1 MHNTIN
7 SWIFKSILR
16 MVIVVL
22 TLMPAPAMAK
32 GVLGE
37 YSFLHVTFNSVWHLF
52 IFIFILVMIPF
63 VLIIF
68 TSWRFRKIKEDEAPG
83 DTDGKAASHGKQE
96 E

>member
-1 MHNTIN
+1 MLATTIA
-7 SWIFKSILR
+7 
-16 MVIVVL
+16 VL
-22 TLMPAPAMAK
+22 MFIPTSAMAT

-68 TSWRFRKIKEDEAPG
+68 TSWRFRNIEEDETSN
-83 DTDGKAASHGKQE
+83 DTISNDTVGKSTRHKKQE